1 MRSTGFARPLILL
14 VAASLACALPS
25 ASPRGPAA
33 TSTAPAT
40 GSEPTTAVT
49 TAVVTSV
56 AGEWVDLPQ
65 PPPSGIIAALEE
77 QVALGALTQEE
88 GLLQGLRLFTGE
100 VQPEDIFPQVPGD
113 LEGTGL
119 VAEAMAYL
127 DTGGDEA
134 TKAEIERLLNIVV
147 PDPERLLSFSVEA
160 AALHDRSGSP
170 RLARGAELQV
180 ACSELW
186 EDGFPESADAIC
198 FEYTSEMFQGSR
210 IRVFG
215 PATPTLPWGSQSE
228 YSAAAAQGVKD
239 SLQRFGGLSVTGQPP
254 FLGDVDVVFTLDDT
268 PKADALAIVPF
279 KFAGGSGCRMVI
291 YPMSVVDNEKKKVSP
306 QDFDVFK
313 QTVAHEMF
321 HCFTAWN
328 FPDHWLYA
336 FKGGYEILDWWI
348 EGAAEY
354 FSNVVYP
361 ATNDEWFRGDSWRVR
376 SATVPV
382 VSMDYDNYGFFQYLG
397 NVLGNNGLLALLAK
411 TPLTGDEDGQAA
423 ALAAYPGMES
433 LFDDYARAFM
443 DGKILDTVG
452 QGAYLQSTPVY
463 VDPLHRL
470 DITGPDSFS
479 LATYPFVVTRY
490 GMVFKPERE
499 YVLGPV
505 VSGAAGL
512 DAARLKDAPGAWGD
526 LPQSV
531 PAVCQEVRLYY
542 LMTTTNA
549 LVSPFLVDLDLLT
562 KEGAAC
568 DECLIGTWDL
578 NVPSFVEYSEA
589 PFAETPGL
597 YNHDSAGGLWRYR
610 FRPSG
615 TFLAE
620 FDFFTSSTLHQPG
633 GGFGADIDVNQV
645 ITIVGPGQGTY
656 ISDGINNL
664 TFTLVEDSVS
674 LTSTTAIN
682 GEDIG
687 DLFDALSGYGFL
699 KKNDSMVYS
708 CDPEAGI
715 LQLDVAPQA
724 GLPPLQF
731 DRISTDPT
739 KP

>member
-1 MRSTGFARPLILL
+1 MRSTGFARPVILL

-49 TAVVTSV
+49 TTVVTSV

-77 QVALGALTQEE
+77 QVASGAVTQEE
-88 GLLQGLRLFTGE
+88 GLLQSLRLFTGE

-127 DTGGDEA
+127 ETDRDDGA
-134 TKAEIERLLNIVV
+134 RAEIERLIGIIA
-147 PDPERLLSFSVEA
+147 PDPDRLLAVSIEA
-160 AALHDRSGSP
+160 EARRENRGGP
-170 RLARGAELQV
+170 GLAVPANLPLD
-180 ACSELW
+180 CLELW
-186 EDGFPESADAIC
+186 VDGFPDSKDPIVC
-198 FEYTSEMFQGSR
+198 FEYKTEMFQGSR
-210 IRVFG
+210 IRIFG
-215 PATPTLPWGSQSE
+215 PGYPTTKAD
-228 YSAAAAQGVKD
+228 YVAAALQATKD
-239 SLQRFGGLSVTGQPP
+239 SLQRFQGLSLNGAPP
-254 FLGDVDVVFTLDDT
+254 LLGHVDVVFALIDT
-268 PKADALAIVPF
+268 AKADALAIVPF
-279 KFAGGSGCRMVI
+279 IHAGGAGCRIVV
-291 YPMSVVDNEKKKVSP
+291 YPMAITENEMRQTSP
-306 QDFDVFK
+306 QDFEVFK

-321 HCFTAWN
+321 HCYTAWN
-328 FPDHWLYA
+328 LPNHWSFAL
-336 FKGGYEILDWWI
+336 KGGYDALDWWI

-361 ATNDEWFRGDSWRVR
+361 ATNDEWYRGDSWRFR
-376 SATVPV
+376 SATTPV
-382 VSMDYDNYGFFQYLG
+382 VYMDYDNYGLFQYLG

-411 TPLTGDEDGQAA
+411 TPTSGDEGDQAA
-423 ALAAYPGMES
+423 ALAAYPNMDV
-433 LFDDYARAFM
+433 LFHDYGRAFM

-452 QGAYLQSTPVY
+452 QGVYLQSTPVY
-463 VDPLHRL
+463 VPPEYRHDVAAPTTLNL
-470 DITGPDSFS
+470 STGPFT
-479 LATYPFVVTRY
+479 LTRY
-490 GMVFKPERE
+490 GLTFKPERE
-499 YVLGPV
+499 YLLGPV
-505 VSGAAGL
+505 YSGVGL
-512 DAARLKDAPGAWGD
+512 DASRPRDIPQAWGD
-526 LPQSV
+526 LPLSV
-531 PAVCQEVRLYY
+531 PAACEEARIYE
-542 LMTTTNA
+542 LMTTTSEAANA
-549 LVSPFLVDLDLLT
+549 LSVDLDVLT

-568 DECLIGTWDL
+568 DKCLVGTWDL
-578 NVPSFVEYSEA
+578 NLPSFTEYSEA
-589 PFAETPGL
+589 PFAETPGF

-615 TFLAE
+615 TFRAE

-645 ITIVGPGQGTY
+645 ITIVGPGEGTY

-674 LTSTTAIN
+674 LTSTTTIN